1 MNNTPHPNITI
12 QSKTVSLLPY
22 AMPLEGKV
30 WSAHN
35 GAFVSPQEMA
45 LALAWVKD
53 NFVIY
58 PNHVV
63 LVAYAM
69 KELVWTNS
77 DPSPFPK
84 RTTRVARQR
93 DVMQDILDNHKHL
106 VVNVNDFTTGTN
118 TAPAAQYLHVILSNT
133 QKRILGYNNGNAIRC
148 LTHPHDKSYKILVRN
163 A

>member
-12 QSKTVSLLPY
+12 QSKTVNLLPH
-22 AMPLEGKV
+22 ATPLEGKV

-35 GAFVSPQEMA
+35 GAFVSPYDMA
-45 LALAWVKD
+45 LALHWVKD

-63 LVAYAM
+63 LTAYAM

-84 RTTRVARQR
+84 RTTRVARQG
-93 DVMQDILDNHKHL
+93 DVIQDILDNHKHL
-106 VVNVNDFTTGTN
+106 VVNVNDFTTGTDSM
-118 TAPAAQYLHVILSNT
+118 PARQYFHVILSNA
-133 QKRILGYNNGNAIRC
+133 QNRIVGYNGNAIRC
-148 LTHPHDKSYKILVRN
+148 LTHPHDESYKILVKN